1 MAQAELKGSA
11 RALLAGLPRLAP
23 TFLVIGLMACVLVP
37 LPTLLVDLLLSLSL
51 AGSVVL
57 LVASLRV
64 ERTSEFLSFPSL
76 LLLVTLFRLAL
87 NVSTTRL
94 ILSQAD
100 AGQVI
105 DAFSGIVVRN
115 DLIVGG
121 VLFAIITAV
130 QYLVI
135 ARGSERVA
143 EVGARFALDGM
154 PGNQAA
160 IDADLRAGAI
170 SPREAS
176 QRRARLMER
185 SNFYGAMDGAV
196 RFVKGDAVAGL
207 VIIGINI
214 AGGLAIGVGR
224 QGLSFGESLD
234 LYGRLTIGDGLMAQ
248 IPALLVSLAAGVLV
262 ARVDRESESTRRWLE
277 PAMLVVPAV
286 LLAGL
291 ALVPGMPWLAFSSTA
306 IGLLASAMFLA
317 SRRPSDEGA
326 AAPHEI
332 SIALAPGVG
341 GRNPNRLVSGL
352 QRQCEAA
359 LGFELPSVGAATI
372 DDLDADYEI
381 RLGDRVLGRGSIA
394 EEGGEDA
401 VVLQLYRAL
410 MRSGPELI
418 DLDWVHGEIER
429 VRGTRASVC
438 KAALSVMRADEILVA
453 VRAIVAE
460 RIPLPPMEA
469 ILTVV
474 AEDPA
479 MRNELTAIDKGR
491 RSEWIRERTASY
503 WLYDVLAGVARL
515 GAVEWIRP
523 TPDLADELRGRAHL
537 DEEGAVLHL
546 PRFKRE
552 QLVEMLLPEDV
563 SNPIVLCDPDSRP
576 AVAALLRKRVPHTVV
591 VSVRELE
598 AIGEPVPG
606 DARWVDLA

>member
-1 MAQAELKGSA
+1 MPQVELKGSA
-11 RALLAGLPRLAP
+11 RSLLAGLPSLAP
-23 TFLVIGLMACVLVP
+23 TFLVVGLMACVLVP

-51 AGSVVL
+51 AGSIVL

-87 NVSTTRL
+87 NISTTRL

-135 ARGSERVA
+135 ARGTERVA

-160 IDADLRAGAI
+160 IDADLRSGSI

-176 QRRARLMER
+176 RRRARLMER

-196 RFVKGDAVAGL
+196 RFVKGDAIAGL
-207 VIIGINI
+207 VIIAINL

-224 QGLSFGESLD
+224 QGLDFGESLN

-262 ARVDRESESTRRWLE
+262 ARVDRETETDRRWLE

-286 LLAGL
+286 LLGGL
-291 ALVPGMPWLAFSSTA
+291 ALVPGMPWLAFLSTA
-306 IGLLASAMFLA
+306 LGLLASAMFLA
-317 SRRPSDEGA
+317 SRRPASQGAVAPDE
-326 AAPHEI
+326 I
-332 SIALAPGVG
+332 TIALAG
-341 GRNPNRLVSGL
+341 GLGGKHPNRLISGL
-352 QRQCEAA
+352 QGRCEAA
-359 LGFELPSVGAATI
+359 LGFGLPGVAAATF
-372 DDLDADYEI
+372 DDLEADYEI
-381 RLGDRVLGRGSIA
+381 RLGERVLGRGSVGG
-394 EEGGEDA
+394 EGEDA
-401 VVLQLYRAL
+401 VVLELYRCL

-418 DLDWVHGEIER
+418 DLEWVHREIER
-429 VRGTRASVC
+429 VRGTRAGVC

-453 VRAIVAE
+453 LRSIVSQ

-469 ILTVV
+469 VLTVI

-479 MRNELTAIDKGR
+479 MRNELTAVDKGR
-491 RSEWIRERTASY
+491 RSEWIRERTASF
-503 WLYDVLAGVARL
+503 WLHEVLAGVARL
-515 GAVEWIRP
+515 GELEWIRP
-523 TPDLADELRGRAHL
+523 TPDLAEELRGKAHA
-537 DEEGAVLHL
+537 DEEGTVLDL
-546 PRFKRE
+546 SQRQRE
-552 QLVEMLLPEDV
+552 HFVGLLVPADV
-563 SNPIVLCDPDSRP
+563 TNPIVLCDPQSRP
-576 AVAALLRKRVPHTVV
+576 AVAAVLRTRVPHTVV
-591 VSVRELE
+591 LSTRELD
-598 AIGEPVPG
+598 AIGHPLPK